1 MMGTLAKQSLVLI
14 KLDRN
19 LAVTDQEIVGVG
31 ERIRDLEVFSSNQV
45 VATTDSG
52 KLLFISLRK

>member
-19 LAVTDQEIVGVG
+19 LAVTDQEIVAV
-31 ERIRDLEVFSSNQV
+31 
-45 VATTDSG
+45 
-52 KLLFISLRK
+52 